1 VSSGEAGS
9 VASDR
14 GAANGPGG
22 GAQPTPAAAPG
33 PEPAH
38 ATSGDK
44 THADASAKTARPVKH
59 TEPRRPEH
67 RAEVAVAPRSEKRH
81 GGRSLQD
88 VKSEATGLYRS
99 KNFSG
104 AALAIRSALSGFGSD
119 DVKDLQALAAKY
131 VQLGRDYSVG
141 MAPGTRPIE
150 AYQALIRASDYDR
163 EVGGAYAQELHD
175 KLVAIAPRA
184 ATSYMAARSFEQAFQ
199 AVRKAEEL
207 GSRTDDLKIVRQNLA
222 GKAQELLQTAHSEL
236 ASDPEA
242 AKQKLHQVQSMVDR
256 QSSLWQQA
264 AKLLN
269 GP

>member
-1 VSSGEAGS
+1 
-9 VASDR
+9 
-14 GAANGPGG
+14 
-22 GAQPTPAAAPG
+22 
-33 PEPAH
+33 
-38 ATSGDK
+38 
-44 THADASAKTARPVKH
+44 
-59 TEPRRPEH
+59 
-67 RAEVAVAPRSEKRH
+67 VAPRPEKH
-81 GGRSLQD
+81 HAGRSLQD

-104 AALAIRSALSGFGSD
+104 AALAIKSALSAFSGD
-119 DVKDLQALAAKY
+119 DVKDLQAIAAIY
-131 VQLGRDYSVG
+131 TQLGRDYSVG
-141 MAPGTRPIE
+141 MAPGTRPVD
-150 AYQALIRASDYDR
+150 AYQALLRANDYDR

-184 ATSYMAARSFEQAFQ
+184 ATSYMAAKSFEQAFQ

-222 GKAQELLQTAHSEL
+222 DKAKELLRTAHSEL

-242 AKQKLHQVQSMVDR
+242 AKQKLHQIQGMVDR
-256 QSSLWQQA
+256 QNPVWQQA